1 MKPDSAITGVV
12 ITFNERANVDR
23 TVSALANIC
32 REVLVVDSGS
42 TDDTVARAHAHG
54 ARVLSN
60 PFISHA
66 AQWTFALEQVQAA
79 PWVLALD
86 ADQAPDAQLAADLV
100 RISREAPRTV
110 AGVYLNRLTVFRGQ
124 PLRHG
129 GLFPKWMLKM
139 FRPEAVALDA
149 SDLFDLRF
157 GVRGEVVHAR
167 GVLVED
173 NRKEDDIDF
182 WITKHVRYASLL
194 AQEEQRRRR
203 AAATFVDPPSL
214 LGTPDQRLLYL
225 KSIWDRLPRY
235 WRGVAYF
242 AFRYLLRLGF
252 LDGRRGFQFHLLQA
266 LWFRTLVDIHL
277 DALELPA
284 GAPEVKCGV
293 REDDGPPAGR
303 TTP

>member
-1 MKPDSAITGVV
+1 MNPGSSITGVV
-12 ITFNERANVDR
+12 ITFNEQQNIDR
-23 TVSALANIC
+23 TVSTLARIC
-32 REVLVVDSGS
+32 RQVLVVDSGS
-42 TDDTVARAHAHG
+42 TDDTVVRARAHG
-54 ARVLSN
+54 AKVVVH
-60 PFISHA
+60 PFSSHA
-66 AQWTFALEQVQAA
+66 AQWAFALEQVEGT

-86 ADQAPDAQLAADLV
+86 ADQAPDDELAQALE
-100 RISREAPRTV
+100 RISQEAPAAA

-157 GVRGEVVHAR
+157 GVRGEVLRAS
-167 GVLVED
+167 GVLIED

-182 WITKHVRYASLL
+182 WLSKHVRYASLL
-194 AQEEQRRRR
+194 AREELRRRK
-203 AAATFVDPPSL
+203 ALATYVDPPSMF
-214 LGTPDQRLLYL
+214 GTPDQRLLYM

-235 WRGVAYF
+235 WRAVAYF

-277 DALELPA
+277 DALEQRPRDPKD
-284 GAPEVKCGV
+284 APRIGGV
-293 REDDGPPAGR
+293 GEAPPNRAA
-303 TTP
+303 T

>member
-1 MKPDSAITGVV
+1 MKPASAITGLV
-12 ITFNERANVDR
+12 ITYNESQNVER
-23 TVSALANIC
+23 TVAALARFC
-32 REVLVVDSGS
+32 REVVVVDSGS
-42 TDDTVARAHAHG
+42 TDDTVARAQAHG
-54 ARVLSN
+54 ARVVAH
-60 PFISHA
+60 PFTSHA
-66 AQWTFALEQVQAA
+66 AQWAFAIGQVEGA

-86 ADQAPDAQLAADLV
+86 ADQAPDDELAEDLE
-100 RISREAPRTV
+100 RISREAPTAT

-157 GVRGEVVHAR
+157 GVRGEVVRAR
-167 GVLVED
+167 GVLVEA

-194 AQEEQRRRR
+194 AREELRRRH

-214 LGTPDQRLLYL
+214 FGTPDQRLLYL

-235 WRGVAYF
+235 WRAVAYF

-266 LWFRTLVDIHL
+266 LWFRTLVDIQL
-277 DALELPA
+277 DALEQ
-284 GAPEVKCGV
+284 VGV
-293 REDDGPPAGR
+293 PGSPPSARG
-303 TTP
+303 TG